1 MVKPKPVIEPN
12 AVYSREEAAE
22 ILGVSL
28 STVKRMIAEG
38 YLQVSRLNGG
48 RRLFIRGVNILAM
61 LDQAT
66 VQNQTSRK
74 PALSR
79 SPDPERSEG
88 DRAGKG
94 SKRALKK

>member
-38 YLQVSRLNGG
+38 HLQVSRLNGG
-48 RRLFIRGVNILAM
+48 RRLFIRGANILAM

-66 VQNQTSRK
+66 VQNQT
-74 PALSR
+74 L
-79 SPDPERSEG
+79 
-88 DRAGKG
+88 AGEG

>member
-1 MVKPKPVIEPN
+1 MTILIGRDRLFVSGWGPEMVKPKLVIEPN

-38 YLQVSRLNGG
+38 HLQVSRLNGG
-48 RRLFIRGVNILAM
+48 RRLFIRGVNILTM

-66 VQNQTSRK
+66 VPNQASGNTKRASRK
-74 PALSR
+74 
-79 SPDPERSEG
+79 
-88 DRAGKG
+88 
-94 SKRALKK
+94 